1 VIATPGSPRVLDEET
16 LSAVRRRIGIPVRR
30 SARMHNE
37 ICSVDSFRQFAHGY
51 GDDNPLYCDPDY
63 SQSSSWA
70 APLAPPM
77 YPYSAGK
84 WRPVEWTDE
93 QRAEMKAGDPLLNI
107 GQYMCGERWVFVK
120 PVRAGDV
127 LERQQSMFSAELKTS
142 SFGGGQGALVSHRV
156 AWENESGS
164 PYAVRFLDY
173 WHADR
178 DKSRAAGKNRHVE
191 SPSYS
196 DEDLDRID
204 RLYASEWRRGAT
216 PLMVGHV
223 AVGDTLG
230 PIAKGPMTVSDIV
243 CWHAGIGM
251 GDLGLGALKL
261 SYKNR
266 QRMPGFYKKDRFG
279 GWDAAIRVHWDQS
292 AAAHIGQPQSYD
304 YGFMRTNWMVHLIT
318 NWMGDDAWI
327 WQLSFA
333 VKKFNYIGDVHYVSG
348 TVVEVD
354 PLTNR
359 VIVEVALVNQRDETT
374 AHGTAV
380 VILPEAAGRP
390 AQIPDFDV
398 ADVPEAVAP

>member
-1 VIATPGSPRVLDEET
+1 MTAAPESPRVLDEET

-204 RLYASEWRRGAT
+204 QLYASEWRRGAT
-216 PLMVGHV
+216 PL
-223 AVGDTLG
+223 
-230 PIAKGPMTVSDIV
+230 
-243 CWHAGIGM
+243 
-251 GDLGLGALKL
+251 
-261 SYKNR
+261 
-266 QRMPGFYKKDRFG
+266 
-279 GWDAAIRVHWDQS
+279 
-292 AAAHIGQPQSYD
+292 
-304 YGFMRTNWMVHLIT
+304 
-318 NWMGDDAWI
+318 
-327 WQLSFA
+327 
-333 VKKFNYIGDVHYVSG
+333 
-348 TVVEVD
+348 
-354 PLTNR
+354 
-359 VIVEVALVNQRDETT
+359 
-374 AHGTAV
+374 HG
-380 VILPEAAGRP
+380 R
-390 AQIPDFDV
+390 
-398 ADVPEAVAP
+398 